1 MIRFSTLLLCALST
15 ASLALPLQ
23 AADAAPTGIGTT
35 STEIDLSSLD
45 LTATRDWT
53 IANQKIA
60 RASHAVCQK
69 LIQDNWLVDSDGADC
84 EQDAF
89 SRAPRPSAAG
99 PVPISPSP
107 MALKSGRP
115 PRSTPHNLHGPNLQ
129 TGMAGRT

>member
-23 AADAAPTGIGTT
+23 AADAAPTGIGTS

-69 LIQDNWLVDSDGADC
+69 LIQDNWLPDTEAADC

-89 SRAPRPSAAG
+89 SRAHEDLYALRDQQRTLHQSGHQNGHVLLALSAG
-99 PVPISPSP
+99 
-107 MALKSGRP
+107 K
-115 PRSTPHNLHGPNLQ
+115 
-129 TGMAGRT
+129 